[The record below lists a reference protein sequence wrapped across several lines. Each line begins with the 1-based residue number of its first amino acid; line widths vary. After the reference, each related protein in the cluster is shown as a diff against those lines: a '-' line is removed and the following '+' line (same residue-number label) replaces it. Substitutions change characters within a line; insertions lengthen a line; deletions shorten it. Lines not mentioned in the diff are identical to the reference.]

1 MCYSFHIRRLCIFS
15 TQCICVFRLILTI
28 NSNYFPHSTEP
39 WVSAMKSL
47 YVYCEAGT
55 PFQSYLVG
63 AKMIVT
69 GIPNNLQVN
78 CVELNVM

>member
-1 MCYSFHIRRLCIFS
+1 
-15 TQCICVFRLILTI
+15 
-28 NSNYFPHSTEP
+28 
-39 WVSAMKSL
+39 MKSL